1 MVSLTY
7 YFIKI
12 IITINEEDSFMSA
25 QTLSIQDLPQETRK
39 IAVSFRLLL
48 GLYAII
54 PLCVM
59 LQLVDRYFWQGSL
72 QTSLPSSPNHFLLFQ
87 IIFGTPHIIASAIVL
102 LSNQE
107 YFKTYQSKL
116 LWMTVALAV
125 IFGVGSLFIPY
136 RVFYVAVAAWTVY
149 HVLKQQHG
157 VARGVCRLPDWAFYL
172 LLWLSVAAGLV
183 VYIGIFL
190 KNSLSIEQ
198 VFWIKTVASSLCALL
213 ILSAL
218 FCQRY
223 VNTAFGRWFLWC
235 NVLLVLSSFYLYV
248 EQYYFFAIMIPRLV
262 HDTTA
267 YVFYVTHDYNKH
279 HNQPQNFIYR
289 TAKRC
294 RLSIFVVLPLLS
306 FLLAFVLQAYGDE
319 VISYLTQVL
328 FGVEIRKAITLG
340 LLGYLALMH
349 YYTEAFTWK
358 QGSPYRAFIGFT
370 K

>member
-1 MVSLTY
+1 
-7 YFIKI
+7 
-12 IITINEEDSFMSA
+12 
-25 QTLSIQDLPQETRK
+25 
-39 IAVSFRLLL
+39 
-48 GLYAII
+48 
-54 PLCVM
+54 
-59 LQLVDRYFWQGSL
+59 
-72 QTSLPSSPNHFLLFQ
+72 
-87 IIFGTPHIIASAIVL
+87 
-102 LSNQE
+102 
-107 YFKTYQSKL
+107 
-116 LWMTVALAV
+116 
-125 IFGVGSLFIPY
+125 
-136 RVFYVAVAAWTVY
+136 VFYVLVAAWTVY

-190 KNSLSIEQ
+190 KHSLSIEQ
-198 VFWIKTVASSLCALL
+198 VFWIKTIAASLCALL
-213 ILSAL
+213 VLSAL

-223 VNTAFGRWFLWC
+223 INTAIGRWFLLS
-235 NVLLVLSSFYLYV
+235 NVFLVLSSFYLYV

-262 HDTTA
+262 HDATA
-267 YVFYVTHDYNKH
+267 YIFYVTHDYNKH
-279 HNQPQNFIYR
+279 RLQPQNFIYR
-289 TAKRC
+289 TAKQC

-306 FLLAFVLQAYGDE
+306 FLLAFVLQAYGDD

-358 QGSPYRAFIGFT
+358 QGSPYRQFISFV